1 MMLHFLD
8 ETAKESYFTG
18 LAMKN
23 DAKKKGGDKT
33 RL

>member
-1 MMLHFLD
+1 MMFHFIK

-23 DAKKKGGDKT
+23 DVRKEDGYRTK
-33 RL
+33 L